1 MNVHDIVFSAGSLVM
16 ISLTVSSLLNPLTA
30 VPRRNSALNGIVLYI
45 FATNF
50 LFLGIP
56 LAGVLNSI
64 HAGLWILM
72 AWYRP
77 VWQRTVGDL
86 FQTLD
91 LVPVQVHPD
100 KMPWPAGYRFR
111 APSPEDPTRLYYR
124 PFSTPKP
131 EAGDS
136 GLAPRE
142 GVDI

>member
-72 AWYRP
+72 AAYRP
-77 VWQRTVGDL
+77 VRVSKFGVILQRTPVGHVDAEFL
-86 FQTLD
+86 RRLD
-91 LVPVQVHPD
+91 SVPV
-100 KMPWPAGYRFR
+100 WPVGYRFI
-111 APSPEDPTRLYYR
+111 AP
-124 PFSTPKP
+124 STPKP
-131 EAGDS
+131 KAGDS